1 MLNVYCYSKCSTCKK
16 ALAWLEAHGIAHQ
29 VIDIKADK
37 NDPKKTVFAFLKDA
51 KFESDFN
58 TVINDISDERSHR
71 KAAEK
76 KVESKEEK

>member
-1 MLNVYCYSKCSTCKK
+1 MNDETKNSKLVFSPQ
-16 ALAWLEAHGIAHQ
+16 IARRLLKMGNQ
-29 VIDIKADK
+29 IIDIKADK

-76 KVESKEEK
+76 KDEDKEEK